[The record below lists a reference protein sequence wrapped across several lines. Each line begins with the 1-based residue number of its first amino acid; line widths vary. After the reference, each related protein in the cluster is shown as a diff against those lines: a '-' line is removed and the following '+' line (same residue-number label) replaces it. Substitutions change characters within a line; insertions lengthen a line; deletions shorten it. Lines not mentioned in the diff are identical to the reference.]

1 MQLTE
6 AVNFHHDAI
15 TGTHRD
21 GVGNSYDDKM
31 IAALQRNSAIVSKI
45 VKK

>member
-6 AVNFHHDAI
+6 LVNFHHDAI

-21 GVGNSYDDKM
+21 NVGYSYDDKM
-31 IAALQRNSAIVSKI
+31 IAALNRNSAILSKI
-45 VKK
+45 LKN